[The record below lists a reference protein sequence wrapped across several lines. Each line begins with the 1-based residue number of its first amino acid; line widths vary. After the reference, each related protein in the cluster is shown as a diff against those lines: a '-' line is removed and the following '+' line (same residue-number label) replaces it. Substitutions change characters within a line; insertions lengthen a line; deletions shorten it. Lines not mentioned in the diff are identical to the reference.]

1 MKNYAKEIKIAL
13 VAVVGI
19 IVLFF
24 GMNFLKGLTIFSNDN
39 TYYIS
44 FKDITGL
51 SGSNPIYANG
61 FKIGVVKDFTY
72 DYSGKNGIMARIGID
87 KRMSI
92 PQGSTAEIVSDVLGN
107 VQVNLKLNRNT
118 TQMLRPGDV
127 IPGDVSAGMVSK
139 VAQMVP
145 AIEAML
151 PKLDSILINLN
162 GLLTNPDIPQSLNN
176 VRNITGNL
184 TATTQQ
190 LNVLMSSLNSQVPG
204 LIRKANGVLNNT
216 NTLTANLAAVD
227 INETM
232 NQVNQ
237 TLAGIQALTDRLNSN
252 DGSLGLLMN
261 DPSLYNNLNSVMRNA
276 DSLVVNLRQHPKRY
290 IHFSLFGRKDK

>member
-162 GLLTNPDIPQSLNN
+162 

>member
-1 MKNYAKEIKIAL
+1 MKYNAKEIKIAL
-13 VAVVGI
+13 VAIVGI
-19 IVLFF
+19 VVLYF
-24 GMNFLKGLTIFSNDN
+24 GMNFLKGLTMFSNDE

-44 FKDITGL
+44 FRDITGL

-61 FKIGVVKDFTY
+61 FKIGVVKDFAY
-72 DYSGKNGIMARIGID
+72 DYSGKEGIKARIGID
-87 KRMSI
+87 KRMVI

-151 PKLDSILINLN
+151 PKLDSILVNLN
-162 GLLTNPDIPQSLNN
+162 VLLTNPDIPQSLHN
-176 VRNITGNL
+176 VKNITGNL
-184 TATTQQ
+184 TTTTQQ
-190 LNVLMSSLNSQVPG
+190 LNTLMSGLNRQVPK
-204 LIRKANGVLNNT
+204 LLYKANGVLDNT
-216 NTLTANLAAVD
+216 HALTANLAAVD
-227 INETM
+227 VNATM

-237 TLAGIQALTDRLNSN
+237 TLANVQALTERLNSN
-252 DGSLGLLMN
+252 EGSLGLLMT

-276 DSLVVNLRQHPKRY
+276 DSLVINLRQHPKRY
-290 IHFSLFGRKDK
+290 VHFSLFGRKDK

>member
-61 FKIGVVKDFTY
+61 FKIGVVKD
-72 DYSGKNGIMARIGID
+72 ID

-162 GLLTNPDIPQSLNN
+162 VLLTNPDIPQSLHN

-184 TATTQQ
+184 TTTTQQ

-290 IHFSLFGRKDK
+290 IHFSLFGHKDK